1 MKRTILA
8 LLLGL
13 ALSLG
18 GLACQ
23 EEGPMEKAGKKA
35 DRAIEQA
42 REKGADLLDKAR
54 KTLEDDAP

>member
-1 MKRTILA
+1 
-8 LLLGL
+8 
-13 ALSLG
+13 
-18 GLACQ
+18 
-23 EEGPMEKAGKKA
+23 MEKAGKKA